1 MKASFPFE
9 VGRSMFNTLAGTM
22 KKSRI
27 PKWPALFLVILLAGL
42 GIFLSSAADIKPPPS
57 FETVKNAYKKTD
69 ALLLDRQGQVIQEL
83 RIDKQGR
90 RLEWVSLK
98 EISPAFFQAVLGVE
112 DRRFYRHHGVD
123 WLGLSAS
130 VIENPLAERKRGG
143 STITMQLSGLL
154 QERLKP
160 RKGRRTVKQKW
171 NQMLAALD
179 LEKTWSKEQILE
191 AYVNLV
197 SFRVELQGLSAASR
211 GLFDKEPSGLNE
223 AESLILAALITSPN
237 APVDRII
244 RRACFLAQTLGAA
257 TTGQAIKALADE
269 RLRAPYRIR
278 PAAALAPQAARILLK
293 QGETRVV
300 STIDGRLQR
309 LALEKLNQALGLLKE
324 GQVSDG
330 AVLVI
335 DNGTGEILAYVGNS
349 GPTASASW
357 VDGITA
363 RRQAGSTLK
372 PFLYGLALEKGLLT
386 AASLL
391 DDFPLQVPTVTG
403 LYVPQNYDHLFR
415 GPVSLRTALSA
426 SINIPAVRALLL
438 VGLQPFVDR
447 LKQLGFES
455 LTEEAD
461 YYGYSLALGS
471 ADITLRELANAYRT
485 LANGGQWSELKLRR
499 DRKAGKPVRVFDKNT
514 ALIVSHILSDR
525 EARSATFG
533 LENPLATR
541 FWTAAKTGTSKD
553 MRDNWCLGYSEKY
566 TVGVWVGNFS
576 GEPMK
581 NVSGVSG
588 AAPVWLEMMKALH
601 AGRPSHPPP
610 LPPGVLAARVSFHQD
625 LEPPRE
631 ERFLKGTDPVFPVR
645 LDTNYQKPR
654 IVYPVPDTLISL
666 DPEIP
671 EDLQRVPF
679 QFQPSTQP
687 YEWVLNDRKTG
698 SADPLFLWKP
708 ERGKFVLS
716 LVDRENQLVDSV
728 EFLVK

>member
-1 MKASFPFE
+1 
-9 VGRSMFNTLAGTM
+9 M
-22 KKSRI
+22 KKSGI
-27 PKWPALFLVILLAGL
+27 LKWTGLPLVLLLAGL
-42 GIFLSSAADIKPPPS
+42 GIYLISAADSKKPPP

-69 ALLLDRQGQVIQEL
+69 ALLLDRHGQVIQEL

-90 RLEWVSLK
+90 RLEWVSL
-98 EISPAFFQAVLGVE
+98 EGISPAFLQAVVLVE

-123 WLGLSAS
+123 WLGLAASAL
-130 VIENPLAERKRGG
+130 ENPISEGKRGG

-154 QERLKP
+154 QKRLTP
-160 RKGRRTVKQKW
+160 RKGRRTLKQKW
-171 NQMLAALD
+171 NQMLAALE

-197 SFRVELQGLSAASR
+197 SYRVELEGLTAASR

-223 AESLILAALITSPN
+223 AESLILAALITAPN
-237 APVDRII
+237 APVDRIV
-244 RRACFLAQTLGAA
+244 RRACFLGQSLGAPTA
-257 TTGQAIKALADE
+257 AQAIRALAEE
-269 RLRAPYRIR
+269 RLRTSYRIK
-278 PAAALAPQAARILLK
+278 PASALAPQAARILLK
-293 QGETRVV
+293 DGETGVV
-300 STIDGRLQR
+300 STLDGRLQR
-309 LALEKLNQALGLLKE
+309 LALETLNQTLGLLKE

-335 DNGTGEILAYVGNS
+335 DNRTGEILAYVGNS

-372 PFLYGLALEKGLLT
+372 PFLYGLAIEKGLLT

-391 DDFPLQVPTVTG
+391 DDSPLQVPTITG
-403 LYVPQNYDHLFR
+403 LYVPQNYDHFFR
-415 GPVSLRTALSA
+415 GPVSVRTALSA
-426 SINIPAVRALLL
+426 SINIPAVRTLLL

-447 LKQLGFES
+447 LKQLGFDS

-485 LANGGQWSELKLRR
+485 LANEGQGSELKLRL
-499 DRKAGKPVRVFDKNT
+499 DQKAGKPVRVFDKNA

-533 LENPLATR
+533 LENPLSTR

-588 AAPVWLEMMKALH
+588 AAPVWLEIMNALH
-601 AGRPSHPPP
+601 TGRPSHPPR
-610 LPPGVLAARVSFHQD
+610 LPAGVTVTRVSFHQD

-631 ERFLKGTDPVFPVR
+631 DLFLKGTEPVSPVR
-645 LDTNYQKPR
+645 PDTNYQKPR
-654 IVYPVPDTLISL
+654 IIYPAPDTLISL

-671 EDLQRVPF
+671 EDLQRVLF
-679 QFQPSTQP
+679 QFQPPTHP
-687 YEWVLNDRKTG
+687 HEWVLNDRKTG
-698 SADPLFLWKP
+698 SADPLFLWRP

-716 LVDRENQLVDSV
+716 IVDGKNRLVDSV
-728 EFLVK
+728 EFSVK

>member
-1 MKASFPFE
+1 
-9 VGRSMFNTLAGTM
+9 M

-27 PKWPALFLVILLAGL
+27 VKWAGLSLIIFLVGL
-42 GIFLSSAADIKPPPS
+42 GFYLISAADIRKTPL
-57 FETVKNAYKKTD
+57 FETVKNTYKKTD

-83 RIDKQGR
+83 RVDKQGR
-90 RLEWVSLK
+90 RLEWVSLNGV
-98 EISPAFFQAVLGVE
+98 SPAFVQAVLGVE

-123 WLGLSAS
+123 WLGLAASAL
-130 VIENPLAERKRGG
+130 ENPTAERKRGG

-154 QERLKP
+154 DKRLKP
-160 RKGRRTVKQKW
+160 RKGRRTLKQKW
-171 NQMLAALD
+171 NQMLAALE

-197 SFRVELQGLSAASR
+197 SYRAELQGLSAASR

-237 APVDRII
+237 APADRVI
-244 RRACFLAQTLGAA
+244 RRACFLGRSMGAA
-257 TTGQAIKALADE
+257 TAEPAIKALADD
-269 RLRAPYRIR
+269 RLRTSYRIK

-293 QGETRVV
+293 DGETRVV

-309 LALEKLNQALGLLKE
+309 LALETLNQTLGLLKE
-324 GQVSDG
+324 GRVTDG
-330 AVLVI
+330 AVLI
-335 DNGTGEILAYVGNS
+335 IENKTGEILAYVGNS

-372 PFLYGLALEKGLLT
+372 PFLYGLAIEQGLLT
-386 AASLL
+386 PASLL
-391 DDFPLQVPTVTG
+391 DDAPLQVPTVTG
-403 LYVPQNYDHLFR
+403 LYVPQNYDRVFR
-415 GPVSLRTALSA
+415 GHVSVRTALSA
-426 SINIPAVRALLL
+426 SINIPAVRTLLL
-438 VGLQPFVDR
+438 VGLQPFLDR
-447 LKQLGFES
+447 LRQLGFES

-485 LANGGQWSELKLRR
+485 LANGGQWSELKLRL
-499 DRKAGKPVRVFDKNT
+499 DQPGGKSMRVLDKNA

-533 LENPLATR
+533 LENPLSTR

-588 AAPVWLEMMKALH
+588 AAPIWLEMMNALH
-601 AGRPSHPPP
+601 ANRPSNAPR
-610 LPPGVLAARVSFHQD
+610 LPAGVKAARVSFYQD

-631 ERFLKGTDPVFPVR
+631 ERFLKGTEPVFPVR
-645 LDTNYQKPR
+645 PDANYQKPR
-654 IVYPVPDTLISL
+654 IVYPAPNTLISL

-671 EDLQRVPF
+671 EDNQRVPF
-679 QFQPSTQP
+679 QFQPFTQP
-687 YEWVLNDRKTG
+687 CEWVLNGRKTG
-698 SADPLFLWKP
+698 NHEPLFLWKP

-716 LVDRENQLVDSV
+716 LVDRENRLVDSV

>member
-1 MKASFPFE
+1 
-9 VGRSMFNTLAGTM
+9 M
-22 KKSRI
+22 KKFRI
-27 PKWPALFLVILLAGL
+27 LKWTVLSLVLLLVGL
-42 GIFLSSAADIKPPPS
+42 GICLISAADYQKSPS
-57 FETVKNAYKKTD
+57 FETVKNTYKKSD

-90 RLEWVSLK
+90 RLAWVSGN
-98 EISPAFFQAVLGVE
+98 EISPAFLQALLGAE

-123 WLGLSAS
+123 WLGLAASAL
-130 VIENPLAERKRGG
+130 ENPLAERKRGG

-154 QERLKP
+154 QKRLKP
-160 RKGRRTVKQKW
+160 RKGRRTLKQKW
-171 NQMLAALD
+171 NQMLAALE

-197 SFRVELQGLSAASR
+197 SYRVELQGLSAASR

-223 AESLILAALITSPN
+223 AESLILAALLTAPN

-244 RRACFLAQTLGAA
+244 RRACSLGQSLGAA
-257 TTGQAIKALADE
+257 TAAPAIKALADE
-269 RLRAPYRIR
+269 KLRTAYRIR
-278 PAAALAPQAARILLK
+278 PAAALAPQAARILMRD
-293 QGETRVV
+293 GETRVV

-309 LALEKLNQALGLLKE
+309 LALETLNQALGSLKD

-372 PFLYGLALEKGLLT
+372 PFLYGLAIEKGLLT
-386 AASLL
+386 PASLL
-391 DDFPLQVPTVTG
+391 DDSPLQVPTATG

-415 GPVSLRTALSA
+415 GPVSVRTALSA
-426 SINIPAVRALLL
+426 SINIPAVRTLLL
-438 VGLQPFVDR
+438 VGLQPFKDR
-447 LKQLGFES
+447 LKQLGFDS

-485 LANGGQWSELKLRR
+485 LANGGQWSELKLRP
-499 DRKAGKPVRVFDKNT
+499 DQKTGNPVRVFDKN
-514 ALIVSHILSDR
+514 AAWIVSHILADR
-525 EARSATFG
+525 EARSTTFG
-533 LENPLATR
+533 LENSLSTR

-588 AAPVWLEMMKALH
+588 AAPVWLEMMNTLH
-601 AGRPSHPPP
+601 AHRPSNPPR
-610 LPPGVLAARVSFHQD
+610 LSAGVTAARVSYHQD

-631 ERFLKGTDPVFPVR
+631 ERFLKGSEPVFPVR

-654 IVYPVPDTLISL
+654 IVYPAPETLISL

-679 QFQPSTQP
+679 QFQPPTHS
-687 YEWVLNDRKTG
+687 VRVGDKR
-698 SADPLFLWKP
+698 P
-708 ERGKFVLS
+708 E
-716 LVDRENQLVDSV
+716 DRERRPAVFMETGAGQICIIPGGPGKPSGRFRGVCG
-728 EFLVK
+728 